1 MFGYV
6 IYFAGGPIA
15 FASKRIKVVAKSSA
29 EAEYAA
35 AAYACME
42 LTFVRNIL
50 GDLGYPVQA
59 PVIVCVDNKAAVDIC
74 KSLGVTKRSKHFT
87 DAIHY
92 FRRCYFHKEIFP
104 ILVDTHNQCADGFTK
119 PLEKVKFKPWCS
131 RILRLK

>member
-15 FASKRIKVVAKSSA
+15 FTSKRIKVVAKSSA

-35 AAYACME
+35 AAYTCME

-59 PVIVCVDNKAAVDIC
+59 PVVICVDNKAAVDIC

-92 FRRCYFHKEIFP
+92 FRRCYLFDLLTIGRVVPRYGECLICKWKE
-104 ILVDTHNQCADGFTK
+104 VRNQT
-119 PLEKVKFKPWCS
+119 
-131 RILRLK
+131 